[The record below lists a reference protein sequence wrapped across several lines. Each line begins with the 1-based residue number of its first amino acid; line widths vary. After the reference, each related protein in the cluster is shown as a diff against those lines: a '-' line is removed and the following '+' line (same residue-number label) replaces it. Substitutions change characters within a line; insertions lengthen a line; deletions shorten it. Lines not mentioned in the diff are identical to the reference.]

1 MLILGIETSCDE
13 TAVGIVADGRILRAN
28 AIASQAALHAPHGG
42 VVPELA
48 SRQHIRDLQPTLERA
63 LAAAE
68 VRLTDIDAVAVT
80 HGPGLAG
87 ALISG
92 LNTAKALA
100 LTLNVPLLGVNH
112 LEGHIYAAW
121 LDAAGLPPAEQ
132 PGFPLACLVASGGH
146 TDLILM
152 EGHGQYR
159 LVGRTRDDAAGEAF
173 DKAARVL
180 GLGFPGGPE
189 IQRAA
194 AKLPELQQ
202 AAAKLPELQQ
212 AANAIADA
220 DANAAAHPHTSAAT
234 TADDAA
240 NANAHPPISA
250 ATATDAVA
258 AALFNQAT
266 APLPRAWMRGTLD
279 FSFSGVKTALL
290 HRAQQVGLYPPPDD
304 AASADANNPDLLVA
318 ALSSEFQEA
327 LVDVLVAKLLN
338 MADRYRVRG
347 LILGGGV
354 TANAR
359 LRQRILA
366 DSPLPAVIPPP
377 ILCTDN
383 GAMIAAAAYYQY
395 QRGQIDNLALD
406 VDPSL
411 GFEIIADDD

>member
-68 VRLTDIDAVAVT
+68 VRLSDIDAVAVT

-121 LDAAGLPPAEQ
+121 LDAAGALAPAEE

-194 AKLPELQQ
+194 AQLPDLHHNHAAHTDTN
-202 AAAKLPELQQ
+202 AAAIALTNADS
-212 AANAIADA
+212 AANAD
-220 DANAAAHPHTSAAT
+220 
-234 TADDAA
+234 
-240 NANAHPPISA
+240 
-250 ATATDAVA
+250 A
-258 AALFNQAT
+258 AALFGQAS

-290 HRAQQVGLYPPPDD
+290 HRAQQVGLYPPSDNDDDNDTGPDHT
-304 AASADANNPDLLVA
+304 NLLVS
-318 ALSSEFQEA
+318 ALSAEFQEA

-359 LRQRILA
+359 LRQRIRS

-383 GAMIAAAAYYQY
+383 GAMIAAAAFYQY
-395 QRGQIDNLALD
+395 QRGQTNDLSLD

-411 GFEIIADDD
+411 GFTAADS

>member
-13 TAVGIVADGRILRAN
+13 TAVGIVADGRELRAN

-48 SRQHIRDLQPTLERA
+48 SRQHIRDMQPTLDRA
-63 LAAAE
+63 LANAE
-68 VRLTDIDAVAVT
+68 IDLRQVDAIAVT

-92 LNTAKALA
+92 VNTAKALSM
-100 LTLNVPLLGVNH
+100 TLQIPLIAVNH

-121 LDAAGLPPAEQ
+121 LAAAGASPADE

-152 EGHGQYR
+152 EGHGDYR
-159 LVGRTRDDAAGEAF
+159 LLGRTRDDAAGEAF
-173 DKAARVL
+173 DKAARLL

-189 IQRAA
+189 IQKAAAARAA
-194 AKLPELQQ
+194 FAATDPTHSHDSRREQ
-202 AAAKLPELQQ
+202 AA
-212 AANAIADA
+212 
-220 DANAAAHPHTSAAT
+220 
-234 TADDAA
+234 
-240 NANAHPPISA
+240 
-250 ATATDAVA
+250 
-258 AALFNQAT
+258 
-266 APLPRAWMRGTLD
+266 APLPRAWMRDTLD

-290 HRAQQVGLYPPPDD
+290 HRAQNIGLYPPDD
-304 AASADANNPDLLVA
+304 AHEDTDRLVA
-318 ALSSEFQEA
+318 ELAGQFQES
-327 LVDVLVAKLLN
+327 LVDVMAAKLLD
-338 MADRYRVRG
+338 MAQRYRARG

-377 ILCTDN
+377 VLCTDN

-395 QRGQIDNLALD
+395 RRGDIADLSLD

-411 GFEIIADDD
+411 PLGQPE